1 MKDCMAMSLNS
12 TLQTEK
18 ELQTPHSKL
27 NQLVAT
33 LKIIEKLY
41 KKMIML

>member
-12 TLQTEK
+12 TLKKNST
-18 ELQTPHSKL
+18 LQTPHSKL

-33 LKIIEKLY
+33 LKIIEKL
-41 KKMIML
+41 KQKIIKL